1 MDDDVGIVYKNMIRR
16 IFKKWLRKLDQRKN
30 KSKISVKLQAG
41 LECIIGSL
49 LASTFAR
56 GR

>member
-1 MDDDVGIVYKNMIRR
+1 MDDDVGIVYKNMIR